1 MEKINQT
8 NVVFWLYMLEEVCL
22 EGNARWGRV
31 TIQQY
36 TISTVRTTA
45 FTKPSYGKRDF
56 AKAESCKAEKKEED
70 T

>member
-31 TIQQY
+31 IIQ
-36 TISTVRTTA
+36 
-45 FTKPSYGKRDF
+45 
-56 AKAESCKAEKKEED
+56 
-70 T
+70 